1 MRLGFIG
8 RRIELE
14 VLEREYSRGGSFVL
28 ITGRRRVGKT
38 RLIGEFI
45 TGKDAVYYLA
55 TQQTERLALSDFSA
69 LLSRRTGRTYGAFRD
84 WRDAFSAFAES
95 GMRILVLDEFQYL
108 CHDPAFAS
116 LLQESWDT
124 VLSHA
129 GVMLVVCGS
138 HMTTMES
145 LGDRDSP
152 LYGRFTRRMVV
163 QPLPFGDVR
172 GTRDFRDAVES
183 YSVLGGV
190 PRYMELFDEAALR
203 GNVLRNV
210 MDPTSPMH
218 RDPEVLLGGEV
229 SNPVSYMSIMKAVAA
244 GNRRVSDI
252 SSAVEVPSTT
262 LNAYLQKLMD
272 VRMLRRDVPVTD
284 PDPARSKNGLYSI
297 EDLYTSFWFRFVY
310 PYASDLEMGHPEW
323 AMSEFDS
330 HFAEGHVSFVFERI
344 CRDSVWDLAGDIG
357 FRPVRVGGYWD
368 RSTEIDVMALDP
380 EHRRAFAAECK
391 YRSSRPVD
399 RHVLNALRAKCA
411 SIRKLEGYDVTYGL
425 FSVSGFDDGLMD
437 EPGVLLVDRGEV
449 VRRPTDP

>member
-1 MRLGFIG
+1 MKLGFIG
-8 RRIELE
+8 RRSEME
-14 VLEREYSRGGSFVL
+14 TLEREFARGSSFVL

-45 TGKDAVYYLA
+45 AGKDAIYYLA
-55 TQQTERLALSDFSA
+55 TQQTERLAMSDFSA
-69 LLSRRTGRTYGAFRD
+69 LLSRRIGRTYGEFRD
-84 WRDAFSAFAES
+84 WRDALSAFAES

-108 CHDPAFAS
+108 CRDPAFAS
-116 LLQESWDT
+116 LLQESWDA
-124 VLSHA
+124 VLSKKDI
-129 GVMLVVCGS
+129 MLIVCGS

-163 QPLPFGDVR
+163 QPLPFRDVSE
-172 GTRDFRDAVES
+172 GRDFRQAVEE

-190 PRYMELFDEAALR
+190 PRYMELFDDVPLR
-203 GNVLRNV
+203 ENVLRNV

-229 SNPVSYMSIMKAVAA
+229 ANPVSYMSIMKAVAA
-244 GNRRVSDI
+244 GNRRISDI

-262 LNAYLQKLMD
+262 INAYLQKLID
-272 VRMLRRDVPVTD
+272 IRMLRRDVPVTD
-284 PDPARSKNGLYSI
+284 NDPSRSRNGLYSI

-330 HFAEGHVSFVFERI
+330 HFIERHVSFVFERI
-344 CRDSVWDLAGDIG
+344 CRESVWDLAKEIG

-368 RSTEIDVMALDP
+368 RISEIDVMAIDP
-380 EHRRAFAAECK
+380 DGKRAFAAECK
-391 YRSSRPVD
+391 YRSNRPVD
-399 RHVLNALRAKCA
+399 YHVLNELRAKCA
-411 SIRKLEGYDVTYGL
+411 SVKKLEGYEIIYGL
-425 FSVSGFDDGLMD
+425 FSVSGFDDRLMG
-437 EPGVLLVDRGEV
+437 EPGILLVDCGKV
-449 VRRPTDP
+449 VRRPSDP